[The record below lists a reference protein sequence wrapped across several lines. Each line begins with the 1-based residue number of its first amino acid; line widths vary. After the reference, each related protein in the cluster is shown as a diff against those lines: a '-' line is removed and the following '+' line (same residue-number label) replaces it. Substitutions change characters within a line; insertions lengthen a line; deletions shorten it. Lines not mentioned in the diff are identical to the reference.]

1 MDLSDRVCQT
11 VDAIDHATVAT
22 VSGTGQPWNTP
33 VYFARQGGYFYW
45 ISRSDAQHSMN
56 IRNNA
61 RAFLVIYDSGRT
73 DASGAALYAQAYVT
87 ELQDEAHIVLAIQA
101 IYRRRQQPPPTP
113 ASFAGSSPHRVYQ
126 AVVRRAWTN
135 VVHESDIS
143 VWDERV
149 EIALTL

>member
-22 VSGTGQPWNTP
+22 VSGAGQPWNTP
-33 VYFARQGGYFYW
+33 VYVARQGGHFYW

-61 RAFLVIYDSGRT
+61 RAFLVIYDSSRT

-87 ELQDEAHIVLAIQA
+87 ELQDEAHNILAIQA

-143 VWDERV
+143 AWDERV
-149 EIALTL
+149 EIAFTL